1 MSDFGEFEQYVTKT
15 SSDNSSN
22 SFGEFNQYI
31 DQTPRARAIENSPM
45 LKSEIREYK
54 PSIGKTVSSM
64 IGRIGG
70 EVSPEIREQMKPAY
84 ETGKALQQ
92 LAGGR
97 INALTFGAAEPL
109 VKKFIP
115 KEERNLAFLAGQL
128 SGMKPAIGIG
138 RKIGSL
144 IPQGAKGST
153 TLKRAIEG
161 AITGVLFPGT
171 AKERAATATG
181 GALGNIVIGGVSDA
195 AVATS
200 RSFKKGLAKAASKVK
215 GSDPSTRVK
224 TQISRVERLG
234 KEATQSIKQSA
245 NDAANEIKS
254 SYEINKDMLEKVANK
269 ESQRATKTF
278 QKRIPGFFR
287 KNSKAYGEL
296 LENISNK
303 TKAKFTKTKV
313 VNMVDDSLSEIKES
327 FAENDKVTKVL
338 NQLKIKYGKDG
349 AIKAKDVSLQM
360 LHKDIKNINKLLSSS
375 AKKGMY
381 TSDDVSLAIFKKN
394 WGKLLEDVAPEM
406 KRLNKAYQPV
416 MKAMKSSYKMFKPTE
431 GDFTKIQATNMLNK
445 LGTGKELT
453 SQEHNLISFLEKG
466 SRVGGSVEGVGP
478 VTNKLR
484 LLGARVGKEA
494 DKVVADMTSLTTKQA
509 QDTALVQEKF
519 SKALKYLGGREEEI
533 KKLLSKEAVVNKVKS
548 AVRKGV
554 STLVVAG
561 MLWRMIKGATNN
573 PGATYVHQTVG
584 DR

>member
-22 SFGEFNQYI
+22 SFGEFNQYT

-97 INALTFGAAEPL
+97 INALTFGTAEPL
-109 VKKFIP
+109 VRKFIP
-115 KEERNLAFLAGQL
+115 KEERNLAFLAGEL
-128 SGMKPAIGIG
+128 SGMKPSIGVG
-138 RKIGSL
+138 QKIGSL
-144 IPQGAKGST
+144 IPQGVKGST
-153 TLKRAIEG
+153 MLKKAIEG
-161 AITGVLFPGT
+161 AITGALFPGT
-171 AKERAATATG
+171 AKDRTTTAIT
-181 GALGNIVIGGVSDA
+181 GALLGPAIHGVS
-195 AVATS
+195 T
-200 RSFKKGLAKAASKVK
+200 GASKVGRGIK
-215 GSDPSTRVK
+215 KSISKTKLEVQGKNAIKQVK
-224 TQISRVERLG
+224 SQVSRVSESSKMAKQAI
-234 KEATQSIKQSA
+234 KESTDKIASKIKT
-245 NDAANEIKS
+245 
-254 SYEINKDMLEKVANK
+254 SYESNKTTLDKIA
-269 ESQRATKTF
+269 SQEAKRATKIF
-278 QKRIPGFFR
+278 QKRLPGFFR
-287 KNSKAYGEL
+287 KNSKAYGEQ

-313 VNMVDDSLSEIKES
+313 VDMIDDSLSEIKES

-338 NQLKIKYGKDG
+338 NQLKTKYNKGG
-349 AIKAKDVSLQM
+349 VTKAKDVSLQM

-431 GDFTKIQATNMLNK
+431 GDFTKVQATNMLNK

-466 SRVGGSVEGVGP
+466 SKVGGEVQGIGPITSKLKALGVRATKETEQ
-478 VTNKLR
+478 VASSMINVNK
-484 LLGARVGKEA
+484 
-494 DKVVADMTSLTTKQA
+494 KQL
-509 QDTALVQEKF
+509 QDTALVIDKY
-519 SKALKYLGGREEEI
+519 SKALKFLGSREDNI
-533 KKLLSKEAVVNKVKS
+533 KKLLGRKEVSSKVMS
-548 AVRKGV
+548 ALRKGA
-554 STLVVAG
+554 TGLVV
-561 MLWRMIKGATNN
+561 LYTLFKMIKGATGNS
-573 PGATYVHQTVG
+573 GATYVHQTTP
-584 DR
+584 R